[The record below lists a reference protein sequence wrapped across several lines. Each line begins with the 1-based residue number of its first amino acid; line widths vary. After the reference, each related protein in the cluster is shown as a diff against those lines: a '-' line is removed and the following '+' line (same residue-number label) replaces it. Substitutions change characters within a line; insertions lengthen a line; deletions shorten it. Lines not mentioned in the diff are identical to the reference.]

1 MQENKGH
8 SDKSA
13 PGSEQGFKRE
23 ITLFDAIMIVTG
35 GMIGSGIFIVTA
47 DISRTVISPG
57 NMLLVW
63 VLSGFL
69 TMVGAISYGELSAMF
84 PKVGGQYVYL
94 KEAYNKM
101 VAFLYGWTLFLVIQT
116 GVIAAVAV
124 AFARFTSVIFPWFS
138 NSNVLFSAL
147 GRPFTTEQLLAILSI
162 VYLTYINSRGV
173 KSGKL
178 IQNVFGSTKLIALFG
193 LILFGFLFGLNDT
206 AIQANFSDFW
216 GAAATQA
223 APTGVVPPT
232 GWAFVSAVG
241 IAMVGA
247 LFSSDSWNN
256 IGFSG
261 DEIVNPKRTI
271 VMSMVIGSGIV
282 TVIYLLLNLV
292 YLLVLPLHGDPA
304 AADALGQGIKYAA
317 NDRVATAV
325 ADVIGGYPATV
336 AIAILIMVSTFG
348 CNNGAILSGA
358 RVYYAIAKDGL
369 FFQRLARLN
378 KNGVPGAALW
388 LQCIWACALCLS
400 GTYGDLLDYVI
411 FAVMLFYIL
420 TIAGVFVLR
429 VKRPEL
435 PRPYKAFGYP
445 LLPALYILLASA
457 ICLILLI
464 YKPSFTWPG
473 LIIVALGIP
482 VYYFF
487 GAKFKLDT
495 ATKE

>member
-1 MQENKGH
+1 MQGTEEVKRVQQEEKE
-8 SDKSA
+8 S
-13 PGSEQGFKRE
+13 GFKRE

-47 DISRTVISPG
+47 DISRAVVSPG

-69 TMVGAISYGELSAMF
+69 TMVGAISYGELSSMF

-116 GVIAAVAV
+116 GVIAAVGV
-124 AFARFTSVIFPWFS
+124 AFARFTGVLIPWFS
-138 NSNVLFSAL
+138 EDNVLFSL
-147 GRPFTTEQLLAILSI
+147 GSFHFSSVQLLAIASI
-162 VYLTYINSRGV
+162 LYLTYINSRGV
-173 KSGKL
+173 NSGKL
-178 IQNVFGSTKLIALFG
+178 IQNIFGSTKLIALFG
-193 LILFGFLFGLNDT
+193 LILFGLLFGINDT
-206 AIQANFSDFW
+206 AVQANFSDFW
-216 GAAATQA
+216 GSAAAA
-223 APTGVVPPT
+223 AGTSEAPPVGMALIT
-232 GWAFVSAVG
+232 AIG

-247 LFSSDSWNN
+247 LFSADSWNN

-271 VMSMVIGSGIV
+271 VLSMVIGSAIV
-282 TVIYLLLNLV
+282 MGLYLVINLV
-292 YLLVLPLHGDPA
+292 YLLVLPLNGDPN
-304 AADALGQGIKYAA
+304 AADVMGQGIKYAS

-325 ADVIGGYPATV
+325 AEVIGGYPATV
-336 AIAILIMVSTFG
+336 GIAILIMISTFG

-369 FFQRLARLN
+369 FFEKMGHLN
-378 KNGVPGAALW
+378 KNGVPAAALW
-388 LQCIWACALCLS
+388 MQCAWACLLCLS
-400 GTYGDLLDYVI
+400 GTFNDLLDYVI

-420 TIAGVFVLR
+420 TIIGVFVLR
-429 VKRPEL
+429 VRRPDL
-435 PRPYKAFGYP
+435 NRPYKAFGYP
-445 LLPALYILLASA
+445 ILPALYVLIASG
-457 ICLILLI
+457 ICVILLI
-464 YKPSFTWPG
+464 YKPVYTWPG

-487 GAKFKLDT
+487 GNKFKED
-495 ATKE
+495 AGS

>member
-1 MQENKGH
+1 
-8 SDKSA
+8 
-13 PGSEQGFKRE
+13 
-23 ITLFDAIMIVTG
+23 MIVTG

-47 DISRTVISPG
+47 DISRAVVSPG

-69 TMVGAISYGELSAMF
+69 TMVGAISYGELSSMF

-124 AFARFTSVIFPWFS
+124 AFARFTGVLIPWFS
-138 NSNVLFSAL
+138 EDNALFSVL
-147 GRPFTTEQLLAILSI
+147 GFQFSSVQLLAILSI

-178 IQNVFGSTKLIALFG
+178 IQNIFGSTKLIALFG
-193 LILFGFLFGLNDT
+193 LILFGLLFGINDT
-206 AIQANFSDFW
+206 AVQANFSDFW
-216 GAAATQA
+216 GSAAAA
-223 APTGVVPPT
+223 SGTGEVPPVGMALIT
-232 GWAFVSAVG
+232 AIG

-247 LFSSDSWNN
+247 LFSADSWNN

-271 VMSMVIGSGIV
+271 VLSMVIGSAIV
-282 TVIYLLLNLV
+282 MGLYLIINLV
-292 YLLVLPLHGDPA
+292 YLLVLPLNGDPNA
-304 AADALGQGIKYAA
+304 TDVLGQGIKYAS

-325 ADVIGGYPATV
+325 AEVIGGYPATV
-336 AIAILIMVSTFG
+336 GIAILIMISTFG

-369 FFQRLARLN
+369 FFQKMGHLN
-378 KNGVPGAALW
+378 KNGVPAAALW
-388 LQCIWACALCLS
+388 LQCIWASMLCLS
-400 GTYGDLLDYVI
+400 GTYNDLLDYVI
-411 FAVMLFYIL
+411 FAVMLFYII
-420 TIAGVFVLR
+420 TVIGVFVLR
-429 VKRPEL
+429 VRRPDL
-435 PRPYKAFGYP
+435 KRPYKAFGYP
-445 LLPALYILLASA
+445 ILPALYVVLASG
-457 ICLILLI
+457 ICIILLI
-464 YKPSFTWPG
+464 YKPVYTWPG

-487 GAKFKLDT
+487 GSKFREESGL
-495 ATKE
+495 